1 MTFSA
6 QTGGGITN
14 DNSLTSGDTVKGDTE
29 ITFTASAPASGYTFI
44 GWKVNGTMHKT
55 DATTYTLTVTEDT
68 EIIACYEIA
77 DAEYTVTYGILPTNG
92 KDNGT
97 LTVSGPDADGK
108 AKSGTRVA
116 FTAVPDTGY
125 MVENWYADATG
136 ITAIGTEEST
146 TYVIDPLT
154 GNTSVYVRF
163 VPIPT
168 HTVTVNISG
177 SGAVSAKVN
186 GADVAITGGKLT
198 VPHHAAV
205 VLTAQPSSGAYLT
218 GWTLDGTA
226 GGNALTLDLNN
237 VTENR
242 ISDAAVGVSQMVT
255 RHSGTQGRA
264 ADADRRTGFR

>member
-14 DNSLTSGDTVKGDTE
+14 DKSLTSGDMVKGDTE

-44 GWKVNGTMHKT
+44 GWKINGTMHKT

-125 MVENWYADATG
+125 MVENWYATRQA
-136 ITAIGTEEST
+136 SQ
-146 TYVIDPLT
+146 P
-154 GNTSVYVRF
+154 SVRRR
-163 VPIPT
+163 
-168 HTVTVNISG
+168 
-177 SGAVSAKVN
+177 
-186 GADVAITGGKLT
+186 
-198 VPHHAAV
+198 
-205 VLTAQPSSGAYLT
+205 AQPMSLT
-218 GWTLDGTA
+218 
-226 GGNALTLDLNN
+226 
-237 VTENR
+237 R
-242 ISDAAVGVSQMVT
+242 
-255 RHSGTQGRA
+255 
-264 ADADRRTGFR
+264 